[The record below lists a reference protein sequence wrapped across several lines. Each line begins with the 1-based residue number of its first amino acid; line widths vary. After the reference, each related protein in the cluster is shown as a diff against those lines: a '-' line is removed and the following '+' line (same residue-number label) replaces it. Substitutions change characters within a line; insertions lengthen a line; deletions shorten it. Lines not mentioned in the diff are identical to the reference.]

1 MTQLFKP
8 TKEAI
13 LVSGLNA
20 MTIANESLQEI
31 NRSLRDEVEELSS
44 KVTALT
50 ERVFTDS
57 IEKE

>member
-8 TKEAI
+8 TKEAV

-31 NRSLRDEVEELSS
+31 NRSLRDEVAELSA
-44 KVTALT
+44 KVANLT
-50 ERVFTDS
+50 QRVVTDS

>member
-8 TKEAI
+8 TKEAV

-31 NRSLRDEVEELSS
+31 NRSLRDDIEELSS
-44 KVTALT
+44 KVQTLT
-50 ERVFTDS
+50 ERLVTDS
-57 IEKE
+57 IERE